1 MKEDKV
7 PEGFTLAM
15 ALLDAVPVVFFCL
28 FVLVCASVLKD
39 SLFLIGS
46 VLVITAG
53 LLKVCWKLVIAVSR
67 KNIMFLNKQMRY
79 LMPLGFVL
87 IIISLCMHTDKA
99 ALAAFMHAMTG
110 SGAWIFFFLGLIG
123 IGFMVYFAKHNDQ
136 MDARS
141 NWKEQFTNALS
152 QLAFLIGFLLCRTL
166 L

>member
-15 ALLDAVPVVFFCL
+15 ALLDAVPVVFFC
-28 FVLVCASVLKD
+28 FSVLVCASVLKD
-39 SLFLIGS
+39 QLFLIGS

-53 LLKVCWKLVIAVSR
+53 LLKVCWKFVIAVSR
-67 KNIMFLNKQMRY
+67 KNIMFLNRQMRY

-87 IIISLCMHTDKA
+87 IIVSLCRITDKVS
-99 ALAAFMHAMTG
+99 LVAFTHAMTG
-110 SGAWIFFFLGLIG
+110 SHAWIFFFLGLIG